1 MNKKQKQ
8 AHLACEQAIIGK
20 IQATRHAIKFIG
32 QVVVSF
38 LKMRTSNLAV
48 IANAMESSV
57 KPDSNYKQIQR
68 FLKSFRWRQS
78 GFEKFQLEFLGISGR
93 VDVLIDRTEWKF
105 GRVWINIL
113 TVSVYYRGLSIPIS
127 WKVFSKK
134 GNLSG
139 CKHALVLRD
148 VVRKLGR
155 ERVGKVYAD
164 REFCNREFIG
174 YLYENDLDFCIRLKK
189 NYLADGISFKEL
201 LVRQSLRIKLKGKRK
216 YCVLGYEMGVSCVR
230 LSEAE
235 YLIVGTR
242 EVEPR
247 AFVEYEKRWG
257 IETLL
262 GCLKSRGFDFE
273 QTHLTK
279 RARIERLMFLLS
291 LAYCLAIKTGDIK
304 TKGQAIRRKNHGRRV
319 KSLFRIG
326 LDYLQNL
333 LVNLHIIAKWN
344 EFNILAKLLS
354 CT

>member
-1 MNKKQKQ
+1 MTKKQKQ
-8 AHLACEQAIIGK
+8 AHIACEQAITGK

-32 QVVVSF
+32 QVIVGF

-48 IANAMESSV
+48 IANVIESEAKATS
-57 KPDSNYKQIQR
+57 SYKRIQR

-78 GFEKFQLEFLGISGR
+78 GFEKFQLELLGIT
-93 VDVLIDRTEWKF
+93 DQIDLIIDRTEWKF

-113 TVSVYYRGLSIPIS
+113 MVSVYYRGVSIPIS

-139 CKHALVLRD
+139 RRHILVMREA
-148 VVRKLGR
+148 VRKLGNQR
-155 ERVGKVYAD
+155 IRKVFAD
-164 REFCNREFIG
+164 REFCNKEFFG
-174 YLYENDLDFCIRLKK
+174 YLYQEELDFCIRLKK
-189 NYLADGISFKEL
+189 NYLADGISIKEL
-201 LVRQSLRIKLKGKRK
+201 LVGQSPRVKLKGKRK
-216 YCVLGYEMGVSCVR
+216 YQILGYQMGISCER
-230 LSEAE
+230 LSETE

-257 IETLL
+257 IETLF

-291 LAYCLAIKTGDIK
+291 LAFCLAIKTGEIK
-304 TKGQAIRRKNHGRRV
+304 TNGRMIRKKKHGRRM

-326 LDYLQNL
+326 LDHLQNL
-333 LVNLHIIAKWN
+333 LVNLHIKSKWN

>member
-1 MNKKQKQ
+1 VNKKQKQ
-8 AHLACEQAIIGK
+8 AHIACEQAITGK
-20 IQATRHAIKFIG
+20 IQGTRHAIKFIG
-32 QVVVSF
+32 QVVVGF
-38 LKMRTSNLAV
+38 LKMRSSNLAI
-48 IANAMESSV
+48 IANGLESYAKTESS
-57 KPDSNYKQIQR
+57 YKRIQR
-68 FLKSFRWRQS
+68 FLKSFRWRKS
-78 GFEKFQLEFLGISGR
+78 GFEKFQLEFLGISGQ
-93 VDVLIDRTEWKF
+93 VDLLIDRTEWKF

-113 TVSVYYRGLSIPIS
+113 TVSVYYRGLSIPLS

-134 GNLSG
+134 GNLTG
-139 CKHALVLRD
+139 KKHVLVLRD

-155 ERVGKVYAD
+155 ERIGKVFGD
-164 REFCNREFIG
+164 REFCNKEFFG

-201 LVRQSLRIKLKGKRK
+201 LVRQSLRVKLKGKRK
-216 YCVLGYEMGVSCVR
+216 YQVLGYEMGVSCVR
-230 LSEAE
+230 LSETE

-257 IETLL
+257 IETLF

-273 QTHLTK
+273 ETHLTK

-291 LAYCLAIKTGDIK
+291 LAYSLAIKTGEIK
-304 TKGQAIRRKNHGRRV
+304 TKGRAIRRKKHGRRV

-326 LDYLQNL
+326 LDHLQNL
-333 LVNLHIIAKWN
+333 LVNLHIRSKWN